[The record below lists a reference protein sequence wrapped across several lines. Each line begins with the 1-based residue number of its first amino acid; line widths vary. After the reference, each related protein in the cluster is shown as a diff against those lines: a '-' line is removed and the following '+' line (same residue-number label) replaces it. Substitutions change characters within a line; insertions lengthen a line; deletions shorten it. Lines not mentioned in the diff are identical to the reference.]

1 MSWPNFRIFPTCLVA
16 SCQHLAHGSANR
28 EDVLKQPRFALV
40 VTNPNDPI
48 VQLLIR
54 LDEEAVVAFIDYL
67 YLWAQAAAAAATPA
81 AAVEAAADKK
91 AATTTPTAWAKS
103 KATSGARSRSNR
115 AQQWRH

>member
-54 LDEEAVVAFIDYL
+54 LDEGAVVAFIDYL

-81 AAVEAAADKK
+81 AAVEAAAE
-91 AATTTPTAWAKS
+91 KS
-103 KATSGARSRSNR
+103 SHNNTNCMGQEQSNSRC
-115 AQQWRH
+115 QEQKQ